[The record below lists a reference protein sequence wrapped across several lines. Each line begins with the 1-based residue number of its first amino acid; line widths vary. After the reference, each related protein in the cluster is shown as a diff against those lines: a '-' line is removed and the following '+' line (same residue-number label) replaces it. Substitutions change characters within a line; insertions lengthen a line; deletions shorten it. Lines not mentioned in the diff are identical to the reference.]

1 MNHLERHE
9 SFLKP
14 WFIRL
19 GKTLALLLPIPL
31 LWWAFRQIP
40 LGQVSRIL
48 QGMEM
53 PQLLLWLGFNA
64 GLLVLMNGRWW
75 LILRVFGFR
84 VSFPALTRYRL
95 AAFSIS
101 YFTPGPQFGGE
112 PLQVLALYKRHQ
124 VPVTTATASVSLDRL
139 LDLIANFSFLAFGAA
154 LALSGSWFP
163 AEWRSAGLSLS
174 FGLLVFPLVYLIL
187 MLAGQKP
194 LTALTVWLPGRLAST
209 RLVRAIH
216 ETEKQMSFFCV
227 YEPRTVLVASV
238 ASLAVWT
245 GMVMEYWLL
254 TRIVGLE
261 LSFIQAISALV
272 AARLALLTPLPGGL
286 GAMEAS
292 QLLAFQ
298 TLGIDPAYGGT
309 IALLIRGRDLIFGCF
324 GLIGVVSLLKW
335 RPWLFLRRSIN
346 ISSKKSNGF

>member
-1 MNHLERHE
+1 MSYPERNE
-9 SFLKP
+9 SFRKS

-19 GKTLALLLPIPL
+19 GKTLGLLLPIPL
-31 LWWAFRQIP
+31 LWWTFRQFP
-40 LGQVSRIL
+40 LGQVSIIL
-48 QGMEM
+48 RKIEFS
-53 PQLLLWLGFNA
+53 QLLLWLGFNA
-64 GLLVLMNGRWW
+64 VLLVLMNGRWW

-124 VPVTTATASVSLDRL
+124 VPAMTATASVSLDRL
-139 LDLIANFSFLAFGAA
+139 LDLIANFSFLVFGAT

-163 AEWRSAGLSLS
+163 AEWRSAGLTFS
-174 FGLLVFPLVYLIL
+174 FGLLAFPLVYLIL

-194 LTALTVWLPGRLAST
+194 LIGLTARLPRTLAST

-216 ETEKQMSFFCV
+216 ETEKQMSYFCV
-227 YEPRTVLVASV
+227 DEPRMVLAASMI
-238 ASLAVWT
+238 SLAVWI

-254 TRIVGLE
+254 TRIVGLD

-324 GLIGVVSLLKW
+324 GLISVVSLLNW
-335 RPWLFLRRSIN
+335 RPWFLLRRSIW
-346 ISSKKSNGF
+346 ISSKKSKGV